1 MKNINYN
8 LTNLESIDSAQFSA
22 QLAQDRFGL
31 RIASRLSV
39 GNTDLPHDISERLR
53 FARQQA
59 VTKRKHAQLVS
70 ATKSATAVYGS
81 GGSASMSFGDEGMN
95 LWNRLAS
102 FLPLIA
108 LVVGLI
114 AISVVQND
122 LRANELAEVDS
133 ALLVDDLPPAAY
145 ADAGFAQFLK
155 LHADYNATHPGENAG
170 Q

>member
-1 MKNINYN
+1 MKSINYN
-8 LTNLESIDSAQFSA
+8 LTSMESMDST

-31 RIASRLSV
+31 RVASRLSI
-39 GNTDLPHDISERLR
+39 GNADLPHDISERLR
-53 FARQQA
+53 VARQQA
-59 VTKRKHAQLVS
+59 VTNRKRSQLVS
-70 ATKSATAVYGS
+70 VTKSATAIYGS
-81 GGSASMSFGDEGMN
+81 GGSATMSFDDEGMN

-114 AISVVQND
+114 AISVIQND
-122 LRANELAEVDS
+122 QRANELAEVDS

-155 LHADYNATHPGENAG
+155 LHADYNATHPGENAA